1 MNTTVADD
9 GEDDVS
15 SITGQYLARYRGL
28 TTGAGA
34 PALLPVTGAQ
44 RRFALVRALDPTGR
58 PDLVPMFFA
67 FPRGTVDPSRLAAAA
82 RRLVSLHPVLR
93 GRPAVVRGTP
103 VLRMAE
109 PEVPVV
115 RVRPRP
121 GEDAGAALRRVLG
134 AWSPDGPPLRLF
146 LTEDA
151 PEGGREHSVLPH
163 GGGPSEVLAVVLDH
177 LACDGRTLAR
187 IVEELGAA
195 YAEGPRARPPAPGEV
210 AAELAAYRDA
220 VLLQL
225 DAEERAESPGA
236 LAYWGERLRAVRD
249 RAPAARHGLPTA
261 GTLPTGSTPVP
272 PTGSASVPPT
282 GSASVVLPGSAA
294 GAPFPDLLDA
304 CRSAVRVLY
313 GPGHTVP
320 LGYPWGG
327 RPPGAEDVLGC
338 FLNTVVFPAVTDPA
352 PTGSEATA
360 DAWWEDLDR
369 ADVPFDAVVRA
380 AREAGSGW
388 SGRLDGLLT
397 VDDGAQ
403 RPSLRLAGVEGREV
417 HVDGRPV
424 RGPFAVSVTHG
435 RELRLRMVWDRAVT
449 ADRTALAAFDAL
461 TEALRTKAQASP
473 ALG

>member
-1 MNTTVADD
+1 MTGRHHSADPAFRDALNDIVADD
-9 GEDDVS
+9 GEDHVP

-28 TTGAGA
+28 TTGSGV

-82 RRLVSLHPVLR
+82 KRLASRHPVLR

-103 VLRMAE
+103 VLRVAE

-115 RVRPRP
+115 RVPPAP
-121 GEDAGAALRRVLG
+121 GEDAGTALRRVLG
-134 AWSPDGPPLRLF
+134 AWAPDGPPLRLF
-146 LTEDA
+146 LAEDTTGA
-151 PEGGREHSVLPH
+151 CQDHASLAH
-163 GGGPSEVLAVVLDH
+163 GGGPAEVLAVVLDH
-177 LACDGRTLAR
+177 MACDGWTQAR
-187 IVEELGAA
+187 VVEELGAA
-195 YAEGPRARPPAPGEV
+195 YADEPRARPPASGE
-210 AAELAAYRDA
+210 AAAAPAAYREA

-225 DAEERAESPGA
+225 DAEERAESPET
-236 LAYWGERLRAVRD
+236 LAYWGERLRAVSD
-249 RAPAARHGLPTA
+249 RAPAAPRGLPAA
-261 GTLPTGSTPVP
+261 GAL
-272 PTGSASVPPT
+272 PTGSASVLLPASAT
-282 GSASVVLPGSAA
+282 GM
-294 GAPFPDLLDA
+294 PFPDLLDA
-304 CRSAVRVLY
+304 CRSAVRALY

-327 RPPGAEDVLGC
+327 RPPGAEGVLGC
-338 FLNTVVFPAVTDPA
+338 FLNTVVFPAVTEPA
-352 PTGSEATA
+352 PTGTETLA

-380 AREAGSGW
+380 AREAGAGW
-388 SGRLDGLLT
+388 SGRLGGLLT
-397 VDDGAQ
+397 VDDDTQ

-435 RELRLRMVWDRAVT
+435 RELHLRMVWDRAVT
-449 ADRTALAAFDAL
+449 ADRTALDAFDAL
-461 TEALRTKAQASP
+461 ADALRAKVP
-473 ALG
+473 APPAVG

>member
-1 MNTTVADD
+1 ML
-9 GEDDVS
+9 
-15 SITGQYLARYRGL
+15 SITGQYLARYREL

-67 FPRGTVDPSRLAAAA
+67 FPRGTVDPPRLAAAA
-82 RRLVSLHPVLR
+82 RRLASLHPVLR
-93 GRPAVVRGTP
+93 SRPTVVRGTP

-109 PEVPVV
+109 PEVPLI
-115 RVRPRP
+115 RVPRAS
-121 GEDAGAALRRVLG
+121 GEGADTALRRALG
-134 AWSPDGPPLRLF
+134 AWAPDGPPIRLF
-146 LTEDA
+146 LTGDTTDGDRDRVPSPCGDE
-151 PEGGREHSVLPH
+151 
-163 GGGPSEVLAVVLDH
+163 PSEVLAVVLDH
-177 LACDGRTLAR
+177 AACDGRTLAR

-195 YAEGPRARPPAPGEV
+195 YAEGQQAHMPAPSEV
-210 AAELAAYRDA
+210 AAELTAYHEA

-225 DAEERAESPGA
+225 GVEERAEAPEA

-249 RAPAARHGLPTA
+249 RAPAARPGLPAA
-261 GTLPTGSTPVP
+261 GEP
-272 PTGSASVPPT
+272 PSGSASVSLPT
-282 GSASVVLPGSAA
+282 SAA
-294 GAPFPDLLDA
+294 GVPFSDLLNA
-304 CRSAVRVLY
+304 CRPAVRALY

-327 RPPGAEDVLGC
+327 RPPGAEGVLGC
-338 FLNTVVFPAVTDPA
+338 FLNTVVFPAVAGAA
-352 PTGSEATA
+352 PSGTGATA

-397 VDDGAQ
+397 VDDVAQ
-403 RPSLRLAGVEGREV
+403 RPSLRLAGVEGRET
-417 HVDGRPV
+417 HIDGRPV

-435 RELRLRMVWDRAVT
+435 RELHLRMVWDRAVT
-449 ADRTALAAFDAL
+449 ADRTALDAFDAL
-461 TEALRTKAQASP
+461 TEALRARTPTAP
-473 ALG
+473 AVS